1 MTDLS
6 PGGTNGV
13 LPKVCEV
20 PMFAEAAELY
30 LEDGAR
36 PNGEGEREVGARLGP
51 SEDGDAT
58 G

>member
-1 MTDLS
+1 
-6 PGGTNGV
+6 
-13 LPKVCEV
+13 
-20 PMFAEAAELY
+20 MFAEAAELY